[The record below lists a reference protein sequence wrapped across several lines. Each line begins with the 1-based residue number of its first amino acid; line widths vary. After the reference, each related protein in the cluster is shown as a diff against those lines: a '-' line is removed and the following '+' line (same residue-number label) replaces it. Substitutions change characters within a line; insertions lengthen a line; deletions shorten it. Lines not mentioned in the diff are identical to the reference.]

1 MSTYQSD
8 RIWIHGVACF
18 WNSPTDDGREKPFSI
33 EREAFEFVD
42 LQAAD
47 IKLTIDH
54 EVELATVADG
64 CLSIRADENGLFYS
78 ADLPRCSGSLE
89 LKRLIDS
96 GVFSGSSVE
105 VVGVSVQ
112 KTMNRKTG
120 QHFLHID
127 KLVDVAIVTRPGN
140 SRCFVSAHNI
150 RQTLDL
156 TRPARG
162 KSVKNEALRASMRGL
177 ELALRGQH
185 ATQKKLAAGLG
196 LTLNQLYA
204 NFSHRPQELSGSL
217 LHRPDGR
224 GGWVYLG
231 R

>member
-185 ATQKKLAAGLG
+185 ATQKKLADGLG
-196 LTLNQLYA
+196 LTLGQLYA